1 MRIKLIFILLATAVG
16 AVFLIRTWHLRSYG
30 QSTSDPASA
39 RAVSQTTELR
49 MYDVGRIVER
59 FGIPADA
66 QILRSSREYE
76 VRYDAVKELISPLA
90 INNESSANRA
100 MVEWQGRL
108 FANLNPEGHLSVE
121 RGLRKLDQM
130 EKATPQLRPIIGP
143 IPSLTPV
150 GETGLTLIYDVADF
164 TTRFIMPNDS
174 ISAAAGHS
182 GNGLFG
188 SGPPQ
193 FASSSALQTV
203 QSQGLFGSGST
214 SSTASLTG
222 QECIDLLIRFIQEIV
237 LPDSWRDNGGQD
249 GSIRETGGLLI
260 ITQSPENHLK
270 VQTLLK
276 NLRLLRA
283 SIDRGDSIR
292 PVGMNLSMAIP
303 PADKAEE
310 DPEHIAKLDVE
321 VKELVLEN
329 ATLQEAVILLQE
341 KTHANIIMDAKTLA
355 EAGYPLD
362 KKIRLR
368 LYDLNVRKI
377 LEVLEKAYDEN
388 NLPLGLGVRDGVIRI
403 APLLAIS
410 ETERTPL
417 LVYDVHD
424 LVDRFL
430 TPNDVQA
437 AELRPVGVGG
447 PFSPGQP
454 EAPSTTQRVNPGS
467 PEKVTNFTRQE
478 NIDMLIWLIQ
488 EYVDANSWRDNG
500 GSLGAIRELG
510 GLLIVNQLPE
520 NQKQVERV
528 LRNLRKMRAAID
540 RGDPDRGKGIDLLK
554 K

>member
-1 MRIKLIFILLATAVG
+1 MRIKLISILLATAVG
-16 AVFLIRTWHLRSYG
+16 AVFVIRTWHLHYYG
-30 QSTSDPASA
+30 QSTSDPVSA

-49 MYDVGRIVER
+49 MYDIRRIVER

-66 QILRSSREYE
+66 RILRSSREYE

-90 INNESSANRA
+90 INYESSANRA

-108 FANLNPEGHLSVE
+108 FANLNPKDHLSVE
-121 RGLRKLDQM
+121 RGLQKLDQM
-130 EKATPQLRPIIGP
+130 EKATPQLRPIIEP
-143 IPSLTPV
+143 IPSLTRD

-260 ITQSPENHLK
+260 ITQSPENHLN

-276 NLRLLRA
+276 NLRLLRV
-283 SIDRGDSIR
+283 SIDHGESIR
-292 PVGMNLSMAIP
+292 PVGMNLSMAMP

-341 KTHANIIMDAKTLA
+341 KTHANIIVDVKALTDAD
-355 EAGYPLD
+355 YPLD
-362 KKIRLR
+362 KKVRLR
-368 LYDLNVRKI
+368 LYDLELRT
-377 LEVLEKAYDEN
+377 VLAVLKKAYN
-388 NLPLGLGVRDGVIRI
+388 NGGIGLGFRLRDGVIRL
-403 APLLAIS
+403 APLSALTRDDS
-410 ETERTPL
+410 MSL

-430 TPNDVQA
+430 TPNDLQA
-437 AELRPVGVGG
+437 AELRPVGVVG

-454 EAPSTTQRVNPGS
+454 TTQGATLTLPDI
-467 PEKVTNFTRQE
+467 TRQE
-478 NIDMLIWLIQ
+478 NVDMLVRLLQ
-488 EYVDANSWRDNG
+488 ECVDNESWRDNG
-500 GSLGAIRELG
+500 QGGGAIRELG

-520 NQKQVERV
+520 NQRQVEQV